1 MSRRS
6 RHDSSEDDLDR
17 IAGAAAVFIVLV
29 VVGLIAKYGQ
39 QILTYG
45 TIAIVVMVA
54 VLVGLWLWKRNNKS
68 AALNLDDEKILY
80 MLRGMSPARFEQEV
94 ANMFTALGYSAEVVG
109 GANDGGI
116 DVVAHKDGK
125 KFYIQCKKFMTREVT
140 PHDVRDFLGAITN
153 IKNPADKGYFIT
165 TNKFTLAAEKTGE
178 QNPRIELIDAN
189 RLVEYYKMAFGKKIP
204 IPEPPPLPVP
214 VEQSPRTYP
223 RCGGPSPS
231 RPHTRANMRDT
242 SSGAART
249 TPKCTYLENI
259 QEAVAAH

>member
-17 IAGAAAVFIVLV
+17 IAGAAAVFIVLGV
-29 VVGLIAKYGQ
+29 MGLIAKYGQ

-68 AALNLDDEKILY
+68 AALNFDDEKILY
-80 MLRGMSPARFEQEV
+80 MLRGMSP
-94 ANMFTALGYSAEVVG
+94 
-109 GANDGGI
+109 
-116 DVVAHKDGK
+116 
-125 KFYIQCKKFMTREVT
+125 
-140 PHDVRDFLGAITN
+140 
-153 IKNPADKGYFIT
+153 
-165 TNKFTLAAEKTGE
+165 KFTLAAEKTGE

-214 VEQSPRTYP
+214 VEQGPRTCP
-223 RCGGPSPS
+223 RCGGTLALKTA
-231 RPHTRANMRDT
+231 HKGEYAGHQFWGCTNY
-242 SSGAART
+242 
-249 TPKCTYLENI
+249 PKCTYLENI
-259 QEAVAAH
+259 QEKVATH